1 MNGKIT
7 NGRNMTGKTKFLILG
22 LTILVA
28 LSFFAGHFWS
38 QTVCALGKA
47 VAAGAV
53 LLVLFSKLFA
63 GINAV
68 HFLL

>member
-1 MNGKIT
+1 MDMNG
-7 NGRNMTGKTKFLILG
+7 RTKFLIIG
-22 LTILVA
+22 LLPVLA
-28 LSFFAGHFWS
+28 LIFFLSHFWS
-38 QTVCALGKA
+38 QTVCALGKV

-53 LLVLFSKLFA
+53 LLVLFSKLLA